1 MRSKTSKASGSAVRR
16 PGASRRNAHSARN
29 PNQARRLKLTIA
41 YDGAS
46 FAGWQ
51 SQSHRNTIQDHLER
65 AVERILGKPARVH
78 GAGRTDA
85 GVHALAQ
92 CAHVDLA
99 NNRLSAARWR
109 EALNALLPAT
119 IRVLRCQYVSN
130 DFHARLSAKGKI
142 YRYRIWL
149 NPVLPPLEHGRACH
163 IPRPIDLKILKQA
176 ARRFVGTHDFG
187 GFAANRGKSGR
198 RGDTNSSRR
207 TADEEEKSTVR
218 TIYSVRVRQK
228 GPCVTIEF
236 DGDGFLY
243 KMVRLIVGTLVKSAL
258 GKIRIEDVAAPLNS
272 GKTGAARFAGPAEGL
287 FLVRVRY

>member
-1 MRSKTSKASGSAVRR
+1 MS
-16 PGASRRNAHSARN
+16 P
-29 PNQARRLKLTIA
+29 RLKLILA
-41 YDGAS
+41 YDGAP

-51 SQSHRNTIQDHLER
+51 SQSHRNTIQDHVER
-65 AVERILGKPARVH
+65 AFERVLGKPVRFH

-92 CAHVDLA
+92 CAHVDLP
-99 NNRLSAARWR
+99 NHRLSAARWT
-109 EALNALLPAT
+109 EALNALLPPT

-149 NPVLPPLEHGRACH
+149 APVLPPFEYHRAWH
-163 IPRPIDLKILKQA
+163 IARAIDLKILKRA
-176 ARRFVGTHDFG
+176 AKHFVGTHDFAA
-187 GFAANRGKSGR
+187 FAANRGKP
-198 RGDTNSSRR
+198 
-207 TADEEEKSTVR
+207 EESTIR
-218 TIYSVRVRQK
+218 SIHSVRIRQK

-243 KMVRLIVGTLVKSAL
+243 KMVRLIVGSLVKCAL
-258 GKIRIEDVAAPLNS
+258 GKIRIEDVDARLDS
-272 GKTGAARFAGPAEGL
+272 GETGSARFAAPAEGL

>member
-1 MRSKTSKASGSAVRR
+1 MS
-16 PGASRRNAHSARN
+16 
-29 PNQARRLKLTIA
+29 RRLKLIVA
-41 YDGAS
+41 YDGTP

-65 AVERILGKPARVH
+65 AFERVLGKPVRVH

-92 CAHVDLA
+92 CAHADLPSD
-99 NNRLSAARWR
+99 RLSGACWI
-109 EALNALLPAT
+109 EALNALLSPT

-142 YRYRIWL
+142 YCYRIWL
-149 NPVLPPLEHGRACH
+149 APVLPPFEYRRVWH
-163 IPRPIDLKILKQA
+163 IVRPIDLKILKRA
-176 ARRFVGTHDFG
+176 AKQFVGTHNFA
-187 GFAANRGKSGR
+187 GFAANRGKH
-198 RGDTNSSRR
+198 
-207 TADEEEKSTVR
+207 EQSTVR

-243 KMVRLIVGTLVKSAL
+243 KMVRLIVGSLVKCAL
-258 GKIRIEDVAAPLNS
+258 GKMRIQDVAARLDS
-272 GKTGAARFAGPAEGL
+272 GQVDPPRFAAPAEGL
-287 FLVRVRY
+287 YLVRVRY